1 MKVTAL
7 LLLAS
12 VAVPTSLDAPLQN
25 VGFSSDEI
33 ANATSGP
40 VVREVTANSDPR
52 QLAVAGIVHVD
63 ATPGQI
69 AAQLRRGHGLVNH
82 AALQQSG
89 TFSDPAVA
97 ADVASFRLPEGD
109 LELLRDCKPGSCKF
123 KLGQLGF
130 ETFGAIDWSAAD
142 AGERASAAARERMVE
157 YVTAYRAKGN
167 AALITYT
174 DKKKPMSLATG
185 VRSLF
190 VDAKYVTKHLA
201 ALDRHLELFPEDV
214 APGAEDHLHWSVAD
228 YGYRPVTDLVHSVI
242 YEPTTQNGQGPRVV
256 IAQKHLFTSHYF
268 LARVEFIGL
277 FADETGEGPSGTYL
291 VYVDRSL
298 FDDDLGGFKRSLL
311 VRGVL
316 KDVRERLAALRESFA
331 GQG

>member
-1 MKVTAL
+1 MKVAAL
-7 LLLAS
+7 FLFTSL
-12 VAVPTSLDAPLQN
+12 AVPSSLGAPLRN
-25 VGFSSDEI
+25 LGFSSAEI

-40 VVREVTANSDPR
+40 VVREVAANSGPR

-69 AAQLRRGHGLVNH
+69 AAQLRKTHGLVDH

-89 TFSDPAVA
+89 SFSDPAVA

-109 LELLRDCKPGSCKF
+109 LELLQECRPGSCKF

-130 ETFGAIDWSAAD
+130 ETFGAIDWSAPD

-157 YVTAYRAKGN
+157 YVTDYRARGN

-174 DKKKPMSLATG
+174 DKSKPMSLATG

-190 VDAKYVTKHLA
+190 ADASYVTKHLA
-201 ALDRHLELFPEDV
+201 ALDRHLDRFPEDA
-214 APGAEDHLHWSVAD
+214 APGAEDHLNWSVVD
-228 YGYRPVTDLVHSVI
+228 YGYRPVTDLVHSVV
-242 YEPTTQNGQGPRVV
+242 YEATTQNGQGPRVV

-277 FADETGEGPSGTYL
+277 FADEADEGPSGTYL

-316 KDVRERLAALRESFA
+316 NDVRERLAKLRESFA

>member
-1 MKVTAL
+1 MKVAVL

-12 VAVPTSLDAPLQN
+12 VAVPSSLDAPLGN
-25 VGFSSDEI
+25 LGFSSDEI
-33 ANATSGP
+33 AASANGP
-40 VVREVTANSDPR
+40 VVREVTASSGPR
-52 QLAVAGIVHVD
+52 QLAVAGLVHVD
-63 ATPGQI
+63 AAPREI
-69 AAQLRRGHGLVNH
+69 AARLRESHGLVKH
-82 AALQQSG
+82 TALKQAGS
-89 TFSDPAVA
+89 FSDPPIA
-97 ADVASFRLPEGD
+97 ADVASFRLPEDD
-109 LELLRDCKPGSCKF
+109 LELLQDCKPGSCKF

-130 ETFGAIDWSAAD
+130 ETFGAIDWSASD

-157 YVTAYRAKGN
+157 YVTAYRAQGN
-167 AALITYT
+167 AVLITYT
-174 DKKKPMSLATG
+174 DKSKPMSLATA

-201 ALDRHLELFPEDV
+201 ALDRHLELFPEDA

-228 YGYRPVTDLVHSVI
+228 YGYRPVTDLVHSVV
-242 YEPTTQNGQGPRVV
+242 YEPAAPNGQGPRVV

-277 FADETGEGPSGTYL
+277 FADESGEGPSGTYL

-316 KDVRERLAALRESFA
+316 NDVRERLAALRESFA